1 MPFEVMAER
10 GRKTLL
16 FGPMKPV
23 GLEDPKTGKRPFAV
37 VQLRQDDAA
46 GAALQYCRV
55 PNAFE
60 MGRKKRLFN

>member
-23 GLEDPKTGKRPFAV
+23 GLED
-37 VQLRQDDAA
+37 
-46 GAALQYCRV
+46 
-55 PNAFE
+55 
-60 MGRKKRLFN
+60 RKNLGNVLMQWFN

>member
-23 GLEDPKTGKRPFAV
+23 GLEDPK
-37 VQLRQDDAA
+37 
-46 GAALQYCRV
+46 
-55 PNAFE
+55 
-60 MGRKKRLFN
+60 MGNVLMQWFN